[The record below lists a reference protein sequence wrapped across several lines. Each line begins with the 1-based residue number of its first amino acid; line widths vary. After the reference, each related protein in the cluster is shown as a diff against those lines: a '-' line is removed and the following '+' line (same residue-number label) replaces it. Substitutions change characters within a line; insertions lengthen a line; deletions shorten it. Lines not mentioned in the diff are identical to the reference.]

1 MLKNVKGKTVF
12 TENRFN
18 TDIDGGEDPTS
29 CYILYELYAYCD
41 WSIIIGSKINSQIIR
56 SLPSVHRTETYD
68 GWSIYNSLTYKGSG
82 LTGKICP

>member
-41 WSIIIGSKINSQIIR
+41 
-56 SLPSVHRTETYD
+56 
-68 GWSIYNSLTYKGSG
+68 
-82 LTGKICP
+82 